1 MICCQVTIQPFAAE
15 AITHIP
21 WTGDRPTVSVAYLQ
35 PDGTLLVSGVMTQID
50 FQPTEFIID
59 HGGQASGVIKILQ

>member
-1 MICCQVTIQPFAAE
+1 MICCNVTIQPFAME
-15 AITHIP
+15 AITHVP

-35 PDGTLLVSGVMTQID
+35 PDGTFLVQGVMSQID

-59 HGGQASGVIKILQ
+59 HGGPASGVIKILN